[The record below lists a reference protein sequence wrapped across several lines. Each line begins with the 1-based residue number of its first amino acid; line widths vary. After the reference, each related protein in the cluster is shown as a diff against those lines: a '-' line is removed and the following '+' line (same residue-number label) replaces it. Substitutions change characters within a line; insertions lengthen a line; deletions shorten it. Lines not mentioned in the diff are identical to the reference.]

1 MYEHDGCVD
10 TPVFTVNR
18 WTKCEEPWNES
29 PLFLHPAPAA
39 PQAEPSAAL
48 IRAYNSGY
56 MQGHHDT
63 VESCFTDIH
72 QSDMDT
78 FHADLVAELGLS
90 AAPQAEPIDPH
101 MSVADDRFPD
111 EQAEPKRGP
120 LTDERIASV
129 CLSYRHDF
137 GLLSGDEQTG
147 LMLEARAWERAFRKE
162 WQRC

>member
-1 MYEHDGCVD
+1 MQ
-10 TPVFTVNR
+10 R
-18 WTKCEEPWNES
+18 
-29 PLFLHPAPAA
+29 APDLGGIVSANTAAVMDSYTAMLAAA
-39 PQAEPSAAL
+39 P
-48 IRAYNSGY
+48 
-56 MQGHHDT
+56 
-63 VESCFTDIH
+63 
-72 QSDMDT
+72 
-78 FHADLVAELGLS
+78 